1 MALPMLFKQILDG
14 KHVKLELELVSF
26 SVDGLEQGC
35 CTKSFAAFAKG
46 ILMDGQWRMGSGT
59 CDVNATLAPAPGA
72 IILLVKCRCSKQRCS
87 SNRCQ
92 YRMAGLLCT
101 DLCGCSDGGE
111 CENKQD
117 DDFYAANED
126 ESTDE

>member
-1 MALPMLFKQILDG
+1 
-14 KHVKLELELVSF
+14 
-26 SVDGLEQGC
+26 
-35 CTKSFAAFAKG
+35 
-46 ILMDGQWRMGSGT
+46 MDNRERGVEPVMS
-59 CDVNATLAPAPGA
+59 ALAPAPEA

-92 YRMAGLLCT
+92 CRKAGLLCT
-101 DLCGCSDGGE
+101 ELCGCLDGGE

-117 DDFYAANED
+117 DDFYVSDED